1 MSTTLF
7 ILAGALVSAGVSDPG
22 LPYTLDHPGFV
33 FEWLPSTMVPP
44 VEGTLSE
51 QSGEVVSSPSG
62 DGSEYRLHYWNESIP
77 AQGRGEWLE
86 QRIKSELPP
95 EDLDMLLTSE
105 VAWLEGSMESAERAE
120 ASVGLVLAMNFNL
133 ITEDGGIIG
142 RGRACGV
149 FGEGYSL
156 LVFGIAPYE
165 AGGTLCSG
173 IDTIVARMHRL

>member
-1 MSTTLF
+1 MSTTLL
-7 ILAGALVSAGVSDPG
+7 ILAGALASAGGSDPG

-33 FEWLPSTMVPP
+33 L
-44 VEGTLSE
+44 LSE

-62 DGSEYRLHYWNESIP
+62 DGSEYRLHYWQESIP
-77 AQGRGEWLE
+77 AQGRGDWLE
-86 QRIKSELPP
+86 QRIRTELPP

-105 VAWLEGSMESAERAE
+105 VAWLEGSMESEERAD

-133 ITEDGGIIG
+133 ITENGGIIG

-149 FGEGYSL
+149 FGDGYTL

-165 AGGTLCSG
+165 AGGSLCSG
-173 IDTIVARMHRL
+173 IDAIVARMHRL